1 MLYDKHT
8 NLQLRLYDQQAQGRI
23 KCVYVSVYKRHVHV
37 LLKDVSAMR
46 WLRQV
51 HWDRLGANTSICQ
64 RFVVWP

>member
-51 HWDRLGANTSICQ
+51 GPLGCQ
-64 RFVVWP
+64 HQHLPTVCCLAVR